1 MALAACGGGGAPVL
15 QQPTAGQEPTAG
27 QQPSDGQQGAG
38 AEGTVQPANLA
49 RTLDN
54 AGGTAGRSS
63 KARVA
68 ANAIP
73 RMGSVTQSSNVDSS
87 GRTTDRASAAF
98 DGSQLA
104 LAVEH
109 QDGTFTRVAAPVS
122 AIVAAGENPVF
133 QGHRNGLWILGR
145 EENQRY
151 SALIATISYS
161 PTDASDWLAGGLLIT
176 ADGSG
181 GPVGAGDIDQIAW
194 IDGPE
199 VSGNVDLTGASGSAA
214 YTGAAIG
221 NYTYTNGGDLQVGSF
236 QGGFRLTANFDAS
249 SISGCVGCGQGVQ
262 IFPYFDSEGGDL
274 DAEGVPIEFRLGQI
288 GIGSDGIFNN
298 GDVTISAV
306 SAAGVNDNAFQGQS
320 GKWGGRFSTRLVAD
334 SGLPRAAAVA
344 FGGAFDIVS
353 DQSGS
358 GRTAVAYQGVSLPT
372 PSN

>member
-1 MALAACGGGGAPVL
+1 MNRHSNFALVLAVTALAACGGGG
-15 QQPTAGQEPTAG
+15 TGQSA
-27 QQPSDGQQGAG
+27 D
-38 AEGTVQPANLA
+38 LA
-49 RTLDN
+49 RPLDN
-54 AGGTAGRSS
+54 AGESNRNLQ

-87 GRTTDRASAAF
+87 GRTTDRASATF

-104 LAVEH
+104 LTVAH
-109 QDGTFTRVAAPVS
+109 QDGTSTPVAAPVS
-122 AIVAAGENPVF
+122 AFVSPPSENSAFPGHQAG
-133 QGHRNGLWILGR
+133 QWLLRR
-145 EENQRY
+145 EESGRY

-199 VSGNVDLTGASGSAA
+199 VSGNVDLAGASGSAV
-214 YTGAAIG
+214 YTGGAIG
-221 NYTYTNGGDLQVGSF
+221 NYTSTNGEDLQVGSF
-236 QGGFRLTANFDAS
+236 QGRFQLTANFDGS

-262 IFPYFDSEGGDL
+262 IFPYFDSED
-274 DAEGVPIEFRLGQI
+274 DAPEANGVPFEFRLGQI

-298 GDVTISAV
+298 GDVTISTV
-306 SAAGVNDNAFQGQS
+306 SGAGLNDNALQGQS

-334 SGLPRAAAVA
+334 SGLPRTAAVA

-353 DQSGS
+353 DPSGS